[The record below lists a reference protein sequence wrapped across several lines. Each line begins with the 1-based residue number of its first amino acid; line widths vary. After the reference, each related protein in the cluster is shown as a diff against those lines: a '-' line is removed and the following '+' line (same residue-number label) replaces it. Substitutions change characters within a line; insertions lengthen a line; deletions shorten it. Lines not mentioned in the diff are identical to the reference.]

1 MSRGFRHSG
10 HSHRELLRAIFVL
23 EELRT
28 AEAIEAGSDVE
39 LASIFGEGVEAGGVG
54 GGFISLFGKFEPFK
68 GGDEP

>member
-1 MSRGFRHSG
+1 M
-10 HSHRELLRAIFVL
+10 FVL

-28 AEAIEAGSDVE
+28 AEAIEAGSDVK